1 MSEQTKNHHIVSYK
15 TYLIILISLLILTGL
30 SVAVTSVELGPLSVT
45 IALVLASTKSALV
58 LIYFMHL
65 KFDSKIFAIMVGLVL
80 FVFVVVI
87 VITFLDYLFR

>member
-1 MSEQTKNHHIVSYK
+1 MNETTKHHIVSYK
-15 TYLIILISLLILTGL
+15 TYLYILVALLILTGL
-30 SVAVTSVELGPLSVT
+30 SVAVTSVELGPLAVT
-45 IALVLASTKSALV
+45 VALLLASTKSALV

-65 KFDSKIFAIMVGLVL
+65 KFDNKLFAIMVGLVL

>member
-1 MSEQTKNHHIVSYK
+1 MEKNHHIVSYK
-15 TYLIILISLLILTGL
+15 TYLVILVALLILTGI
-30 SVAVTSVELGPLSVT
+30 SVAITRVELGPLSVT
-45 IALVLASTKSALV
+45 AALLLASAKSTLV

>member
-1 MSEQTKNHHIVSYK
+1 
-15 TYLIILISLLILTGL
+15 LLILTGL